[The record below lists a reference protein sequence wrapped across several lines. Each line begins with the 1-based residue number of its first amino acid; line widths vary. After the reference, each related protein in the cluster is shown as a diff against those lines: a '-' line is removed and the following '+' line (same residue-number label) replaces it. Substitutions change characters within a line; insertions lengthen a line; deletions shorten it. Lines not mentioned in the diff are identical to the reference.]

1 MNHIAK
7 KEYLKRLLIIAVP
20 IMLSNLISQ
29 VQMLIDR
36 IFLGHADN
44 LYMSALSNVTSS
56 IWTTV
61 SFCFSLSFFI
71 KYPHLK

>member
-36 IFLGHADN
+36 IFPE
-44 LYMSALSNVTSS
+44 
-56 IWTTV
+56 
-61 SFCFSLSFFI
+61 CR
-71 KYPHLK
+71 